1 MVLEGLAGRG
11 SRRGVRRTPRNVL
24 VGGLLAALIPG
35 AWGAGGG
42 EPQASGP
49 PSPEGCVQAPT
60 ARCLIRLSLAAVDE
74 ISDAASRAQALA
86 RIAEVQAGAGEA
98 GEARDSLARALAAA
112 GRVDA
117 AAYPKHAEDMFTP
130 EERTFGEQARVLSL
144 IARVQADA
152 GDPGG
157 ARETFSRAE
166 ATAIEAGYFRA
177 KALLEVAKMQIAAG
191 ALPEARQTLARA
203 DLARSYRTLRAL
215 PELVR
220 AQAEAGDFTGALV
233 TARTIPGDEHP
244 AMRAKALVHVAAV
257 QAAAGDEP
265 GALVTAG
272 GIESQHYRMRA
283 MRHIGA
289 ARAERGD
296 VAGAWDAVRA
306 IQDEIWFNPR
316 LRDDTDGRGVTLV
329 QAATIAAIA
338 HAHIA
343 RGELGEAS
351 AAVRSEE
358 MEDDF
363 TYMEVRAAIVKAR
376 IAAGSPDAV
385 RGGVEALCE
394 LAVWESDYYG
404 HCAEA
409 LADLAAA
416 LSAAGRNDASR
427 EAASRALDVAGRAV
441 YDPDITRAFAA
452 AYTALMRAGE
462 AEEARRAFSSALA
475 AATAEGV
482 YGRAEALLRLGVAAA
497 REGDSGS
504 AERWA
509 ARDGVGVRTLV
520 LAGLAGMRAG
530 HADAARVLLSRA
542 VAATTS
548 PEGGGWHVKALA
560 EVAYALAS
568 GRWPAAE
575 RYPGH
580 LFQ

>member
-1 MVLEGLAGRG
+1 MVREGLTGRG
-11 SRRGVRRTPRNVL
+11 SRRGVRMTPRNVL

-42 EPQASGP
+42 EPQPSGR
-49 PSPEGCVQAPT
+49 PSPEGCVHAPT

-86 RIAEVQAGAGEA
+86 HIAEAQAAAGEA

-117 AAYPKHAEDMFTP
+117 AGYAWDKLSPDEQA
-130 EERTFGEQARVLSL
+130 FGEQARVLSL

-166 ATAIEAGYFRA
+166 AAAHGIGFSSVRA
-177 KALLEVAKMQIAAG
+177 AALLEVAKMQIAAG
-191 ALPEARQTLARA
+191 ALPEVRRTLARA
-203 DLARSYRTLRAL
+203 DLTGDDWTLRAL

-220 AQAEAGDFTGALV
+220 AQAEAGDVAGALI

-244 AMRAKALVHVAAV
+244 RTRAKALVRVAAV

-272 GIESQHYRMRA
+272 EIESQHYRMSA

-296 VAGAWDAVRA
+296 MAGAWDAVRA
-306 IQDEIWFNPR
+306 IQDDIWFNPR
-316 LRDDTDGRGVTLV
+316 LRDDTDGRGVTLA

-351 AAVRSEE
+351 AAIRNEE

-363 TYMEVRAAIVKAR
+363 TYMEVRAAIAKAR
-376 IAAGSPDAV
+376 IAAGPLDTA
-385 RGGVEALCE
+385 RGRVEAMCE
-394 LAVWESDYYG
+394 VVEPDYYDYYR

-409 LADLAAA
+409 Q
-416 LSAAGRNDASR
+416 
-427 EAASRALDVAGRAV
+427 
-441 YDPDITRAFAA
+441 AA
-452 AYTALMRAGE
+452 AYTALMREGE

-482 YGRAEALLRLGVAAA
+482 LEPAEALLSLGLAAA

-504 AERWA
+504 ADRWA
-509 ARDGVGVRTLV
+509 AGGGISVRMLV

-530 HADAARVLLSRA
+530 HADTARALLSRA
-542 VAATTS
+542 VAAVTS
-548 PEGGGWHVKALA
+548 PERGDWHVKALA
-560 EVAYALAS
+560 EVAYALAF
-568 GRWPAAE
+568 GRWPAAD
-575 RYPGH
+575 RYPGS
-580 LFQ
+580 FQ